1 MKAATSNKLGLIS
14 HPEFGQVRNVM
25 IKGEPWFVANDV
37 CAILGIQNPRD
48 AMGRFVDD
56 DEKGVGITD
65 TLGGVQE
72 MAIINESGMYSLIFQ
87 SRKPEA
93 RKFRKWV
100 TSEVLPAIRRQG
112 YYVDPSAQLSRAEVR
127 KLENIMRKGI
137 LSYIMPKDIWDCHN
151 KLRVSENTIRA
162 VINGG
167 VYNNAVMLDLQER
180 AMINKERY
188 ENAYNPTRMQKV
200 AQVLLNNNE

>member
-25 IKGEPWFVANDV
+25 IKGEPWFVAKDV
-37 CAILGIQNPRD
+37 CDVLELTNSRKSLTSLD
-48 AMGRFVDD
+48 E
-56 DEKGVGITD
+56 DEKGVTNCY

-127 KLENIMRKGI
+127 KLENIMRKGM
-137 LSYIMPKDIWDCHN
+137 LSYIMQKDIWDCHN